1 MSGWF
6 GCVGRRRRRGEIG
19 KWKEEERKIVS
30 WVNVKGK
37 RLFVIFNNDFF
48 FGGGEVDFWG

>member
-1 MSGWF
+1 MVEWMVWL
-6 GCVGRRRRRGEIG
+6 CWKRRRRRGKIG

-48 FGGGEVDFWG
+48 WGG